1 VPTKFWVL
9 NGSTWTEVTGTVVGS
24 VTRFVFTLPAGS
36 TGIAYTVSASGFAT
50 TIVYFTQAN
59 ELGSIAGVCATP
71 TTVQKTFNLSGA
83 LAGEVG
89 LLGYGGA
96 VVTTAAAASTNV
108 TVAPG
113 TYDWLWAF
121 GTSSGFPPST
131 DYTTYRIGRGEA
143 TASGAVNVNRTGA
156 PSFVTAPFTFT
167 GGTPGGFWQTTQSL
181 SGANGQVTTLAIGSI
196 LTANGTGNM
205 LFPQPG
211 DRLSSD
217 NWLLAATH
225 LEVDQ
230 AGKGDTRTSAR
241 YVGSGPPASLT
252 FALPGKVPAF
262 TVTSSSASIPWNAAG
277 STPAEYQNAAS
288 TVSASF
294 SGAGGNA
301 TATLIASRAWLV
313 ANNMSTSYTL
323 TGPTLPNFQAA
334 WAPASP
340 LSASIVTMAGT
351 NLTGPPT
358 AGGFL
363 NTASRIQ

>member
-1 VPTKFWVL
+1 
-9 NGSTWTEVTGTVVGS
+9 
-24 VTRFVFTLPAGS
+24 
-36 TGIAYTVSASGFAT
+36 
-50 TIVYFTQAN
+50 
-59 ELGSIAGVCATP
+59 
-71 TTVQKTFNLSGA
+71 
-83 LAGEVG
+83 
-89 LLGYGGA
+89 
-96 VVTTAAAASTNV
+96 
-108 TVAPG
+108 
-113 TYDWLWAF
+113 
-121 GTSSGFPPST
+121 
-131 DYTTYRIGRGEA
+131 
-143 TASGAVNVNRTGA
+143 VNRAGA
-156 PSFVTAPFTFT
+156 PAFVTAPFSFT
-167 GGTPGGFWQTTQSL
+167 GGSVGGFWQTSQSL
-181 SGANGQVTTLAIGSI
+181 SGANGAVTSLSIGSI
-196 LTANGTGNM
+196 LSGNGSGNM

-211 DRLSSD
+211 DRLSTD

-230 AGKGDTRTSAR
+230 TGKGDTRTSAR
-241 YVGSGPPASLT
+241 YVGSAPPASLT

-340 LSASIVTMAGT
+340 LSTSIVTMAGT